1 MLGPQVIVDLDI
13 IEANARAV
21 TQTCA
26 MQGIE
31 VFGVTK
37 GTCGMPQVARAML
50 RGGVTGI
57 GESRFE
63 NIRRLRAAGIN
74 CPMLLLRSPPLALAD
89 EVVRYVDISLN
100 SELPI
105 IQALSE
111 AALRRGKVHEVILMV
126 DLGDLREGIW
136 PDDLRH
142 IVAQVLKL
150 RGVRIA
156 GLGTNLLCLSAVKP
170 TRTNLGKLSEYA
182 QQVEQAFGIKL
193 RYVSGGNSG
202 SLPLLLEEG
211 LPAGINHLRVGEAI
225 LQGGRDTFYDE
236 PWELLNRNAFVLQGE
251 LLAVKRKPSLPI
263 GETAV
268 DAFGNTPVFVDR
280 GERLR
285 GILNIGREDVS
296 PEHLVPIDPRVE
308 LIGASSDHLILDLEA
323 VNPPPQVGATVSFY
337 MSYPAL
343 LAAMTSEYVR
353 KTPVSAQGKDQASQE
368 RLLAQLIEPELVE
381 VVASLDIS
389 ANLAALHFDT
399 PADTYHCA
407 SSEQANEAVST
418 ALQTKAFPLL
428 ISTDTLHTLAALQAA
443 TQHTESIGLI
453 WLAAEAAYEPLHA
466 VSPHSMLYHAMQSE
480 QAEIRLTP
488 QLSPENLVM
497 VGLRN
502 TTPDEAAALNRSGIK
517 VFTMSDIDV
526 FGMHEVINRA
536 IRIASSGTQA
546 VWLHYSPTATDIR
559 GDRGEGEGGLTF
571 RETHQA
577 MENIAQS
584 TPLLGISVSHLQAD
598 DNPQRV
604 RTVLHFILSALGQ
617 QII

>member
-136 PDDLRH
+136 PDDLSH

-251 LLAVKRKPSLPI
+251 LLEVKRKPSLPI

>member
-26 MQGIE
+26 AQGIE

-63 NIRRLRAAGIN
+63 NIRRLRASGIN
-74 CPMLLLRSPPLALAD
+74 NPMLLLRSPPLALAD
-89 EVVRYVDISLN
+89 EVVRYVDMSLN

-136 PDDLRH
+136 PDDLNTT
-142 IVAQVLKL
+142 VEQVLKL

-182 QQVEQAFGIKL
+182 QQVEQQFGLKL

-236 PWELLNRNAFVLQGE
+236 PWAALNRNAFVLQGE
-251 LLAVKRKPSLPI
+251 LLEVKRKPSLPI

-268 DAFGNTPVFVDR
+268 DAFGNTPIFVDR

-296 PEHLVPIDPRVE
+296 PEHLVPMDSQVE
-308 LIGASSDHLILDLEA
+308 LIGASSDHLILDIEA
-323 VNPPPQVGATVSFY
+323 VTPPLSVGETVSFY

-353 KTPVSAQGKDQASQE
+353 KTSVSAQGKEQASKE
-368 RLLAQLIEPELVE
+368 RLLAQMIEPELVKLLE
-381 VVASLDIS
+381 TFDIS
-389 ANLAALHFDT
+389 ANLAALHFDSPFQLSHT
-399 PADTYHCA
+399 AT
-407 SSEQANEAVST
+407 SEQVSEAVSI
-418 ALQTKAFPLL
+418 ALKTKAFPLI
-428 ISTDTLHTLAALQAA
+428 ISNDTLPTLAALQAV
-443 TQHTESIGLI
+443 TQQIDRMGLI
-453 WLAAEAAYEPLHA
+453 WIAAEAAYEPLHA

-480 QAEIRLTP
+480 NAEIRLTP
-488 QLSPENLVM
+488 QLSPENIVM

-502 TTPDEAAALNRSGIK
+502 TTPDEAIALNHSGIK
-517 VFTMSDIDV
+517 VFTMSDMDV

-536 IRIASSGTQA
+536 IRIASSGTQGM
-546 VWLHYSPTATDIR
+546 WLHYSPTATDIR
-559 GDRGEGEGGLTF
+559 GDRGEGEGGITF

-577 MENIAQS
+577 MESIAQS
-584 TPLLGISVSHLQAD
+584 TSLLGISVSHLQAD
-598 DNPQRV
+598 DSPQRV